1 MTDIRTPRRRRG
13 MGFIRAMAI
22 ASVATVGLA
31 VVNSGTATAGFDG
44 GNSVVDHGGNK
55 IEALTADTFIQ
66 FVPPLD
72 GNPLTREWF
81 HNGRA
86 AFNITGPGA
95 DAFEGTITIGY
106 QVGYPATFDGHITF
120 KWQTPD
126 LELDFFPPEDN
137 GAILTNI
144 IPVLGF
150 DMSVG
155 FGPGIVNVPAAT
167 GDISGSGGDIA
178 LSNFEGTATG
188 VLGQTSIRP
197 YVTVVSAAG
206 DSVTAYGPI
215 FRN

>member
-1 MTDIRTPRRRRG
+1 

-31 VVNSGTATAGFDG
+31 VANSGTAAAGFDG
-44 GNSVVDHGGNK
+44 ANSVVDHGGNK
-55 IEALTADTFIQ
+55 IEALTADTFVQ

-86 AFNITGPGA
+86 AFQITGPGA
-95 DAFEGTITIGY
+95 DAFTGTITIGY

-126 LELDFFPPEDN
+126 LELDLDPM
-137 GAILTNI
+137 GAVSPVITNI

-150 DMSVG
+150 DATVG

-167 GDISGSGGDIA
+167 GDISGASGDIA

-197 YVTVVSAAG
+197 YVQVVSAAG
-206 DSVTAYGPI
+206 DTVVAYGPI